1 MIFVIFDR
9 EATFSRRKN
18 TSDVIMITVTGR
30 YINRCIYHSHNMIKE
45 KSEKHDWNCWH
56 EIGLIQFGLYMRQRI
71 KSEQLCDVH
80 KIDVTSRVLFLVM
93 FNLFPCPGFGYL
105 TSSVLSSRTSLD
117 IFVEMERTQPE
128 NNQDQEGFYFGL
140 NEPSAT
146 DAACLFWL
154 RCSVWAFNP
163 VIIRI

>member
-1 MIFVIFDR
+1 
-9 EATFSRRKN
+9 
-18 TSDVIMITVTGR
+18 
-30 YINRCIYHSHNMIKE
+30 
-45 KSEKHDWNCWH
+45 
-56 EIGLIQFGLYMRQRI
+56 MRQRI

-93 FNLFPCPGFGYL
+93 FNLFSCPGFGYL

-117 IFVEMERTQPE
+117 VFVEMKRTQPE

-146 DAACLFWL
+146 DAACLF
-154 RCSVWAFNP
+154 
-163 VIIRI
+163 